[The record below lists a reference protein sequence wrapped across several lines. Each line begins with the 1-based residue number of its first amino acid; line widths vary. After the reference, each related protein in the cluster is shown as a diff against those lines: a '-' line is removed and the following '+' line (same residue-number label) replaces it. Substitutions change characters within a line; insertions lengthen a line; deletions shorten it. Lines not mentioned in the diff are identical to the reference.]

1 MPVIRTRTVLRRP
14 VDVGRR
20 TSIVSPS
27 STNLSLPR
35 QKWQFG
41 IAVGADPAGRYEAGR
56 YEAGRQGPAHSAA
69 AGGAGAASASTGT
82 VASRTFRR
90 TFIPE
95 QGRVA
100 IETRKGGNRCA
111 RGPGVSSGD
120 LVKVSVIVPVYN

>member
-1 MPVIRTRTVLRRP
+1 MPVIRTRTVLRWP
-14 VDVGRR
+14 VEVGRR

-41 IAVGADPAGRYEAGR
+41 IVAPDGPSAAGRYEAGR

-90 TFIPE
+90 IFTRHVPE
-95 QGRVA
+95 QARVA
-100 IETRKGGNRCA
+100 VQTHKGGN
-111 RGPGVSSGD
+111 
-120 LVKVSVIVPVYN
+120 